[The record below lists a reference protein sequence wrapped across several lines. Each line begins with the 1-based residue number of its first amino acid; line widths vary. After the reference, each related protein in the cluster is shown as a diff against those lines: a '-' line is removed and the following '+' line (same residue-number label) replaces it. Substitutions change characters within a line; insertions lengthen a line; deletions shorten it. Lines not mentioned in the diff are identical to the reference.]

1 MFFTVPSES
10 DYIQTTTPIGVK
22 SIRAVFFESKN
33 DALFE
38 YKRTLDKISIII
50 DGKQICRDLIVLP
63 FMTSVPYGNRRHKW
77 YDVALNVNLNVNLSE
92 IKISGIKSN
101 DFNIVFVCSDKEVD
115 ESKGFDFVETKQ
127 LRLKG
132 KPTGQEARQALERA
146 FRLLDEMYEED
157 VITYNAYQTALASY
171 NVALAEYT
179 AQTEA
184 HAQWQELSEA
194 WTAYNNYEAY
204 ITAYGEWETAHQAWV
219 DGGEEGE
226 EPQQPVAVNPV
237 SQPAEALGEEPVIP
251 EVPTAPDIV
260 EEPQPSDEVTINGI
274 QYSRSHYWFN
284 GQQYETIPTAQ
295 ISKYIANNSNG
306 ETTYGNEFQFVFDHE
321 PTAMF
326 FYPIMTANGIDRVLN
341 SDIHVNFTISGTDN
355 EMIPNKTDLLLFSA
369 TDKIPFRKAIFNF
382 DEPIKRNISFVV
394 SKKADMVETAC
405 GMDIS
410 NFDLYVLFI
419 YKKVC

>member
-10 DYIQTTTPIGVK
+10 EYIQTTTPIGAK

-33 DALFE
+33 DALFD
-38 YKRTLDKISIII
+38 YKRTLDKISIIV

-63 FMTSVPYGNRRHKW
+63 FMTNVPYGNRRHKW
-77 YDVALNVNLNVNLSE
+77 SDVALNVNLNVNLSE
-92 IKISGIKSN
+92 IQISGIKNN
-101 DFNIVFVCSDKEVD
+101 DFNIVFVCSEKEVD
-115 ESKGFDFVETKQ
+115 ESDGFDFVETKQ

-146 FRLLDEMYEED
+146 FKLLDEMYEED
-157 VITYNAYQTALASY
+157 LLTYNLYQTALAEY
-171 NVALAEYT
+171 NTALANYN
-179 AQTEA
+179 AQVEA
-184 HAQWQELSEA
+184 HSQWQSLLEA
-194 WTAYNNYEAY
+194 WTEYTNYEEY
-204 ITAYGEWETAHQAWV
+204 LTAYGEWEAAHQAWI

-226 EPQQPVAVNPV
+226 EPQEPSEVAEAT
-237 SQPAEALGEEPVIP
+237 QPAESLGEEPEIP
-251 EVPTAPDIV
+251 EEPTAPNIV

-274 QYSRSHYWFN
+274 AYSRSHYSFN
-284 GQQYETIPTAQ
+284 GEEYTTIPMAQ
-295 ISKYIANNSNG
+295 ITKYIANNSNG
-306 ETTYGNEFQFVFDHE
+306 ETTYGYEFQFVFDHE

-355 EMIPNKTDLLLFSA
+355 EVIPNKTDLLLFSA

-382 DEPIKRNISFVV
+382 EEPIKRNISFVV
-394 SKKADMVETAC
+394 TRKANTVETAR
-405 GMDIS
+405 GVEIS